1 MNFLRTARHRP
12 QTIGLTLT
20 TAVGLALVSA
30 GLFALSFAGGAGPVA
45 AVCAATL
52 YVAGIPL
59 FTPAVPILLMQCV
72 PKNKRG
78 AVMGIDSAVN
88 SVARILTPV
97 LLGRYYSGDV
107 GACFFA
113 AGCVVATATVLVIA
127 RRVMVMGTGGVVRE
141 RVRAV
146 TRDSARGGRVGAA
159 RSVSFA
165 MKSEFEPSL
174 IDRKF

>member
-127 RRVMVMGTGGVVRE
+127 RRVMVMGTGGWF
-141 RVRAV
+141 ANG
-146 TRDSARGGRVGAA
+146 SAR
-159 RSVSFA
+159 
-165 MKSEFEPSL
+165 
-174 IDRKF
+174 